1 MSTKKSEE
9 RCDIVRLEAMSRLDN
24 LFLAG
29 PGSNWYKAKGFAN
42 PQAGLDKV
50 FIALILLLY
59 LGHAG
64 RVLGVD
70 GWRLRCAAG
79 G

>member
-29 PGSNWYKAKGFAN
+29 PGPNWYKVFLSDVVIPNPRLFAW
-42 PQAGLDKV
+42 LDV
-50 FIALILLLY
+50 AAELS
-59 LGHAG
+59 
-64 RVLGVD
+64 VGV
-70 GWRLRCAAG
+70 G
-79 G
+79 